1 MFPVPD
7 IRNTAYQFAPVAEI
21 RYLIGVDGG
30 GTNTRAR
37 LTDIG
42 GKVLGYGE
50 SGPSGLGQGVG
61 QALKH
66 TSEAITEA
74 FVSASLPLPEGYQ
87 CAVGMGLAGA
97 SIPARAEEFV
107 QRAHMYGALRLDT
120 DAYTALVGAHRGMP
134 GAIVI
139 AGTGSVGLALHTD
152 GSRSFVGGWGFP
164 AGDEGAGAWLGLH
177 ALRNAHHACDGRI
190 PTSPL
195 AKAVWQITGATR
207 TEMLAWGA
215 GAGQAVYAQLAPV
228 VFDTAATDP
237 KAAELLYAAAA
248 ALHHLIIGMDPTG
261 KLPISMLGSIGK
273 RLQSILP
280 EHARARCCEP
290 AGDAVEG
297 ALIMMRDAL
306 VVAKN
311 EETTPDV

>member
-1 MFPVPD
+1 MPD
-7 IRNTAYQFAPVAEI
+7 TRKSTYQFAPIAEI
-21 RYLIGVDGG
+21 RFLIGVDGG

-37 LTDIG
+37 VTDMQG
-42 GKVLGYGE
+42 SLVGFGE

-66 TSEAITEA
+66 TSEAITQA
-74 FVSASLPLPEGYQ
+74 FVSADMSLPPGYE

-107 QRAHMYGALRLDT
+107 HRAHRYGALRLDS

-139 AGTGSVGLALHTD
+139 AGTGSVGLARHID
-152 GSRSFVGGWGFP
+152 GSRSSVGGWGFP

-177 ALRNAHHACDGRI
+177 ALRVAHHACDGRI
-190 PTSPL
+190 AISPL
-195 AKAVWQITGATR
+195 ARAVWEITGTTR
-207 TEMLAWGA
+207 AEMLAWGA
-215 GAGQAVYAQLAPV
+215 GAGQTTYAQLAPV

-261 KLPISMLGSIGK
+261 KLPISMLGSVGK
-273 RLQSILP
+273 RLQSLLP

-297 ALIMMRDAL
+297 ALIMIRSALDELAAEGTTDA
-306 VVAKN
+306 
-311 EETTPDV
+311 